1 MSKQKKSKK
10 SKKFESFFDIINVLN
25 DNKYFAGIIMLTM
38 NIGSKYVMIELSKTQ
53 ENYVKYSLG
62 RQLVIFSILW
72 IGTRDIFISLVLT
85 AIFILLVDY
94 IFNENSKYC
103 IIPDKYK
110 QIQDIVG
117 GEVVTQKEVN
127 DAINVLKQ
135 ARKNKNEREEKD
147 DIDEVLYKENFI

>member
-10 SKKFESFFDIINVLN
+10 FKNFIDIVNVLN

-53 ENYVKYSLG
+53 ENYIKYSLG

-110 QIQDIVG
+110 QIQDIAG
-117 GEVVTQKEVN
+117 GEVVTQKQVN

-135 ARKNKNEREEKD
+135 ARKNKNETEEKD
-147 DIDEVLYKENFI
+147 DIGQVLYKENFI

>member
-10 SKKFESFFDIINVLN
+10 FKNFIDIVNVLN

-53 ENYVKYSLG
+53 ENYIKYSLG

-110 QIQDIVG
+110 QIQDIAG
-117 GEVVTQKEVN
+117 GEVVTQKQVN

-135 ARKNKNEREEKD
+135 ARKNKNETEEKY
-147 DIDEVLYKENFI
+147 DIGQVLYKENFI

>member
-10 SKKFESFFDIINVLN
+10 FKSFVDIVNVLN

-38 NIGSKYVMIELSKTQ
+38 NIGSKYVMIDLSKTQ

-110 QIQDIVG
+110 EIQNIAG

-135 ARKNKNEREEKD
+135 ARKNKSEREEKD
-147 DIDEVLYKENFI
+147 DIDQVLYKENFI

>member
-10 SKKFESFFDIINVLN
+10 FKSFFDIINVLN

-53 ENYVKYSLG
+53 ENYIKYSLG

-110 QIQDIVG
+110 QIQDIAG
-117 GEVVTQKEVN
+117 GEVVTQKQVN

-135 ARKNKNEREEKD
+135 ARKNKNETEEKY
-147 DIDEVLYKENFI
+147 DIGQVLYKENFI

>member
-1 MSKQKKSKK
+1 M
-10 SKKFESFFDIINVLN
+10 
-25 DNKYFAGIIMLTM
+25 
-38 NIGSKYVMIELSKTQ
+38 
-53 ENYVKYSLG
+53 
-62 RQLVIFSILW
+62 
-72 IGTRDIFISLVLT
+72 
-85 AIFILLVDY
+85 LVDY

-110 QIQDIVG
+110 QIQDIAG

-147 DIDEVLYKENFI
+147 DIDQVLYKENFI

>member
-1 MSKQKKSKK
+1 MSKQKKG
-10 SKKFESFFDIINVLN
+10 KKFKTFFDIINVLN

-38 NIGSKYVMIELSKTQ
+38 NIGTKYVMIDLSKTQ

-72 IGTRDIFISLVLT
+72 IGTRDIFISLILT

-110 QIQDIVG
+110 QIQELAG
-117 GEVVTQKEVN
+117 GEVVTQKQVN

-135 ARKNKNEREEKD
+135 ARINKNDKENND
-147 DIDEVLYKENFI
+147 SINGVLYKENFI

>member
-10 SKKFESFFDIINVLN
+10 FKSFVDIVNVLN

-38 NIGSKYVMIELSKTQ
+38 NIGSKYVMIDLSKTQ

-110 QIQDIVG
+110 EIQNIAG

-135 ARKNKNEREEKD
+135 ARKNKSEREEKD
-147 DIDEVLYKENFI
+147 DVDQVLYKENFI

>member
-1 MSKQKKSKK
+1 MSKQKKSKRFK
-10 SKKFESFFDIINVLN
+10 SFVDIVNVLN

-38 NIGSKYVMIELSKTQ
+38 NIGSKYVMIDLSKTQ

-110 QIQDIVG
+110 EIQNIAG

-135 ARKNKNEREEKD
+135 ARKNKSEREEKD
-147 DIDEVLYKENFI
+147 DIDQVLYKENFI

>member
-10 SKKFESFFDIINVLN
+10 FKNFIDIVNVLN

-53 ENYVKYSLG
+53 ENYIKYSLG

-110 QIQDIVG
+110 QIQDIAG
-117 GEVVTQKEVN
+117 GEVVTQKQVN
-127 DAINVLKQ
+127 DDINVLKQ
-135 ARKNKNEREEKD
+135 ARKNKNETEEKD
-147 DIDEVLYKENFI
+147 DIGQVLYKENFI

>member
-1 MSKQKKSKK
+1 
-10 SKKFESFFDIINVLN
+10 
-25 DNKYFAGIIMLTM
+25 MLTM
-38 NIGSKYVMIELSKTQ
+38 NIGSKYVMIDLSKTQ

-110 QIQDIVG
+110 EIQNIAG

-135 ARKNKNEREEKD
+135 ARKNKSEREEKD
-147 DIDEVLYKENFI
+147 DIDQVLYKENFI

>member
-1 MSKQKKSKK
+1 MSKQSKK
-10 SKKFESFFDIINVLN
+10 GKKFKTFFDFINVLN
-25 DNKYFAGIIMLTM
+25 DNKYFAGIVMLTM
-38 NIGSKYVMIELSKTQ
+38 NIGTKYVMIDLSKTQ

-72 IGTRDIFISLVLT
+72 IGTRDIFISLILT

-110 QIQDIVG
+110 QIQEIAG
-117 GEVVTQKEVN
+117 GEVVTQKQVN

-135 ARKNKNEREEKD
+135 ARKTKNDKEKKD

>member
-10 SKKFESFFDIINVLN
+10 FKSFVDIVNVLN

-38 NIGSKYVMIELSKTQ
+38 NIGSKYVMIDLSKTQ

-72 IGTRDIFISLVLT
+72 ICTRDIFISLVLT
-85 AIFILLVDY
+85 EIFILLVDY

-110 QIQDIVG
+110 QIQDIAG

-147 DIDEVLYKENFI
+147 DIEQVLYKENFI

>member
-10 SKKFESFFDIINVLN
+10 FKNFIDIVNVLN

-53 ENYVKYSLG
+53 ENYIKYSLG

-103 IIPDKYK
+103 IIPDNYK
-110 QIQDIVG
+110 QTYKMLTVKKNLCIELFFSFLIV
-117 GEVVTQKEVN
+117 
-127 DAINVLKQ
+127 
-135 ARKNKNEREEKD
+135 
-147 DIDEVLYKENFI
+147 

>member
-10 SKKFESFFDIINVLN
+10 FKSFVDIVNVLN

-38 NIGSKYVMIELSKTQ
+38 NIGSKYVMIDLSKTQ

-110 QIQDIVG
+110 EIQNIAG

-135 ARKNKNEREEKD
+135 ARQNKSEREEKD
-147 DIDEVLYKENFI
+147 DVDQVLYKENFI

>member
-10 SKKFESFFDIINVLN
+10 FKNFIDIVNVLN

-38 NIGSKYVMIELSKTQ
+38 NIGSKYVMIDLSKTQ

-110 QIQDIVG
+110 QIQDIAG

-147 DIDEVLYKENFI
+147 DIDQVLYKENFI

>member
-1 MSKQKKSKK
+1 MSKQSKK
-10 SKKFESFFDIINVLN
+10 KGKKFNTFFDIINVLN

-38 NIGSKYVMIELSKTQ
+38 NIGTKYVMIDLSKTQ

-72 IGTRDIFISLVLT
+72 IGTRDIFISLILT

-110 QIQDIVG
+110 EIQQTAG
-117 GEVVTQKEVN
+117 GEVVTQKQVN

-135 ARKNKNEREEKD
+135 ARKNKNEKEEND

>member
-10 SKKFESFFDIINVLN
+10 FKSFVDIVNVLN

-53 ENYVKYSLG
+53 ENYIKYSLG

-110 QIQDIVG
+110 QIQDIAG
-117 GEVVTQKEVN
+117 GEVVTQKQVN
-127 DAINVLKQ
+127 DAIKVLKQ
-135 ARKNKNEREEKD
+135 ARKNKNETEEKD
-147 DIDEVLYKENFI
+147 DIGQVLYKENFI

>member
-1 MSKQKKSKK
+1 MSKQSKK
-10 SKKFESFFDIINVLN
+10 KGKKFNTFFDIVNVLN
-25 DNKYFAGIIMLTM
+25 DNKYFAGIVMLTM
-38 NIGSKYVMIELSKTQ
+38 NIGTKYVMIDLSKTQ

-110 QIQDIVG
+110 EIQNIAG

-135 ARKNKNEREEKD
+135 ARKNKSEREEKD
-147 DIDEVLYKENFI
+147 DIDQVLYKENFI